1 MIRLPPRSTRIDTL
15 FPYTTLFRSFR
26 DWFAVLVEQSASIR
40 RNLQNL
46 DDVKPLCAVEEDDA
60 NEPGH
65 AQDHRGQSKPAIVGG
80 IDAYVGRGHHGVR
93 QYARAGRGEK
103 RRWDRKRVVYGKG
116 GSVSG
121 DLGGGGIS
129 Q

>member
-1 MIRLPPRSTRIDTL
+1 MRISDWSSDVCSSDLLERGRGLGAKLILPADNDA
-15 FPYTTLFRSFR
+15 FR

-60 NEPGH
+60 NEPEH
-65 AQDHRGQSKPAIVGG
+65 AQDHRGQSTPAIVGG
-80 IDAYVGRGHHGVR
+80 IDAYVGRGHNGDR

-103 RRWDRKRVVYGKG
+103 RRCFWNQPCPA
-116 GSVSG
+116 
-121 DLGGGGIS
+121 LE
-129 Q
+129 